1 MLPEFE
7 KCSQFIFVCDPAGDC
22 LQFDCL
28 KCDPDSDPGLVG
40 NALPGYSIHLF
51 LLEQAG
57 GGKWMKMRITLP
69 NGDVIWICI
78 ELLFGAV
85 FINSPTPLRPNT
97 VLEIGEHLTGD
108 CLIILSTIITSMIIV
123 SCR

>member
-1 MLPEFE
+1 
-7 KCSQFIFVCDPAGDC
+7 
-22 LQFDCL
+22 
-28 KCDPDSDPGLVG
+28 
-40 NALPGYSIHLF
+40 
-51 LLEQAG
+51 
-57 GGKWMKMRITLP
+57 MKMRITLP

-85 FINSPTPLRPNT
+85 FINSPTPLLPNT